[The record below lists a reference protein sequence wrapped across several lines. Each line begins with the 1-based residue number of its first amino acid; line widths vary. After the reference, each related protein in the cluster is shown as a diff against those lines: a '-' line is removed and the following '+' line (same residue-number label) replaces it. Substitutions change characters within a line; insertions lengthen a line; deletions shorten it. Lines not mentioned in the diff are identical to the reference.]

1 MQRDPGEVHRIP
13 GDDRAERP
21 KPIRPGSVLLLL
33 CVIAYLFYLG
43 HSFAVRR
50 FVETVRAVLA
60 AIPTHLYGG

>member
-1 MQRDPGEVHRIP
+1 MAPHRRSP
-13 GDDRAERP
+13 TWCTVVP

>member
-1 MQRDPGEVHRIP
+1 MPRDPGEVHRIP

-21 KPIRPGSVLLLL
+21 EPIRSGSLLLLL

-43 HSFAVRR
+43 NSFAVRR